1 MTRPRWKISDLML
14 LIVAAGIV
22 LAGYRAFWD
31 PNQPNHTLLLAV
43 YLAVLTT
50 GTLAARNSRGRWR
63 KGWAGYIFFGWV
75 YFVFVLH
82 AGFGITTI
90 YDAEGAA
97 RNTLIGILVGVFC
110 GIAASWLPDRPR
122 NVDVPPGERT
132 RPDCG

>member
-22 LAGYRAFWD
+22 LAGYRTFWE
-31 PNQPNHTLLLAV
+31 PGRSNYVLLLAV

-50 GTLAARNSRGRWR
+50 GTLASRNLRARWR
-63 KGWAGYIFFGWV
+63 KGWAGYAVFGWI

-90 YDAEGAA
+90 YDAEAAA
-97 RNTLIGILVGVFC
+97 RNTLIGILVGVLC

-122 NVDVPPGERT
+122 GVDAPPDE
-132 RPDCG
+132 